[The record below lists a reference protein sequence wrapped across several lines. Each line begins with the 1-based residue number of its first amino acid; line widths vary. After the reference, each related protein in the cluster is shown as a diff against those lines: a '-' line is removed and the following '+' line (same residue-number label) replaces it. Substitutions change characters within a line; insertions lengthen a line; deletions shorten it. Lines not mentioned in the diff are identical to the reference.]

1 MVVRRIHRISF
12 HIVGFVF
19 AGLVLVAGIVGPRE
33 ARGDEGRRPIIST
46 TIDFLDYC
54 FGRTDPAKGYFTE
67 KQYDD
72 VIRAVA
78 EAGITK
84 VYLRVDVC
92 GLTLYP
98 TKVGKQYP
106 GDGREPGSTY
116 LVNTLEH
123 YDPVAKTI
131 ELGHRYGVEVW
142 CWDTLFD
149 DEATGVNYGTE
160 SNPELKERFGKYPL
174 KDPFLIENPEFQWR
188 LDPRIEAAQQK
199 ETAAGDTDAPVT
211 AIRIKSDNRSASNR
225 ITGAMFDILVS
236 DDNRRYRVYEGKREF
251 EVESEKPCVLRI
263 QGLDIRQPYIKLAF
277 HKPWSTRGFTM
288 TGEADSMVDLFYGGE
303 WHKALCDYRDQTQPA
318 EEGGFDFVTSRFA
331 WDYGRRALGIGKFV
345 PHLPRYYGMIEL
357 AYPEARA
364 HKLAKLRELAA
375 YEFDGF
381 AYSMRTHTH
390 GRHPENYGY
399 GKPVRDAFLKQYGKD
414 IWTDDFDRNAWLGLR
429 AAAVNAYLAEAG
441 KMLGARPLYM
451 DCPRQEPG
459 APYIGPYGGL
469 PFQPEAWV
477 RDGAVDGVRMMGIP
491 FNQKVEPKFTG
502 ADKVRIVRFV
512 DNHPMPTPAGLG
524 ENLRRWLENPALDE
538 VELYETVLYT
548 NNRDYLRV
556 IREALSSRGQ

>member
-1 MVVRRIHRISF
+1 MVVQRVRGFSF
-12 HIVGFVF
+12 CIVGLVFV
-19 AGLVLVAGIVGPRE
+19 GVVLVGGVVGSGG
-33 ARGDEGRRPIIST
+33 ARGDEGRRPSIST

-98 TKVGKQYP
+98 TKVGKPYP

-131 ELGHRYGVEVW
+131 ELGHRHGVEVW

-149 DEATGVNYGTE
+149 DEATMVNYGTE
-160 SNPELKERFGKYPL
+160 SDPELEKRFGEYPL

-188 LDPRIEAAQQK
+188 LDPRIEAAQEK
-199 ETAAGDTDAPVT
+199 EAAACGADASVT
-211 AIRIKSDNRSASNR
+211 AIRITSDNRSASNR
-225 ITGAMFDILVS
+225 ITRKMFDILVS

-251 EVESEKPCVLRI
+251 IVESEKPCVLLI
-263 QGLDIRQPYIKLAF
+263 KGLDIREPYIKLAF
-277 HKPWSTRGFTM
+277 HKPWPTRGFTI
-288 TGEADSMVDLFYGGE
+288 TGDSDQMVDLFWGGA
-303 WHKALCDYRDQTQPA
+303 WHKTLCGFRNQTEPA
-318 EEGGFDFVTSRFA
+318 EEGGFDFVSSRFA
-331 WDYGRRALGIGKFV
+331 WDYGRRALGIGKFI
-345 PHLPRYYGMIEL
+345 PQLPRYYGMIEL

-381 AYSMRTHTH
+381 AYSMRTHTQ
-390 GRHPENYGY
+390 GRQPENYGC
-399 GKPVRDAFLKQYGKD
+399 GRPVRDAFLKRYGKD
-414 IWTDDFDRNAWLGLR
+414 IWKDDFDREAWLNLR

-441 KMLGARPLYM
+441 KMLGSRPLYM

-459 APYIGPYGGL
+459 APYTRPYGGL

-477 RDGAVDGVRMMGIP
+477 RDGAVDGVRMLGIP
-491 FNQKVEPKFTG
+491 AEVKVEPRFAG

-524 ENLRRWLENPALDE
+524 ENLRRWLENPVLDE
-538 VELYETVLYT
+538 IELYETVLYT
-548 NNRDYLRV
+548 NNPDYLRV
-556 IREALSSRGQ
+556 IREALSSGRP